1 MRKNEAIQTKQLAE
15 RAMCTEG
22 ILTAEGKESQKVLL
36 SHLVRSEKFFE
47 DTNRLI
53 DDSIRSIDS
62 AKESSSFRAKVRN
75 LLTQLSMQHMGVFC
89 SGVIFWC
96 LLWICHLLCC
106 ESQKESNLARK

>member
-15 RAMCTEG
+15 LAMCTEG

-62 AKESSSFRAKVRN
+62 AKGSSSFRAKVRN
-75 LLTQLSMQHMGVFC
+75 LLTQLSMQHMGVFA
-89 SGVIFWC
+89 
-96 LLWICHLLCC
+96 
-106 ESQKESNLARK
+106 LA